1 MSRQRP
7 ISLIVIHCAASTNGK
22 PLGNATHTAADI
34 IDHWH
39 AQPKPGFKRDPAA
52 IRQFNP
58 QFRAIGYHYVL
69 DADGSKHT
77 GRHLD
82 EDGAH
87 VKGHNRGSIGI
98 CLVGLN
104 RFTRA
109 QWAALHSL
117 VKALKAQYPAARVV
131 GHRDL
136 SPDTDGD
143 GTVEPHEWL
152 KTCPGFNVAD
162 WLAGGMQPLAGH
174 IQE

>member
-1 MSRQRP
+1 MPRQRP
-7 ISLIVIHCAASTNGK
+7 ISLIVIHCAASANGK
-22 PLGNATHTAADI
+22 PLGNATRSAADI

-39 AQPKPGFKRDPAA
+39 AQPKPGFKRDSAA
-52 IRQFNP
+52 IHQFNP
-58 QFRAIGYHYVL
+58 QFKSIGYHYVL
-69 DADGSKHT
+69 DTDGSKHT

-87 VKGHNRGSIGI
+87 VKGHNRNSIGI

-117 VKALKAQYPAARVV
+117 IKALKAQYPAAKVV

-136 SPDTDGD
+136 SPDADGD

-162 WLAGGMQPLAGH
+162 WLAAGMKPLAGH

>member
-22 PLGNATHTAADI
+22 PLGNGTHTAADT
-34 IDHWH
+34 IDRWH
-39 AQPKPGFKRDPAA
+39 IQRGFQRQPAA
-52 IRQFNP
+52 RAAFNP
-58 QFRAIGYHYVL
+58 NLSAIGYHFVL
-69 DADGSKHT
+69 DTDGTKGT
-77 GRHLD
+77 GRTIA
-82 EDGAH
+82 EVGAH
-87 VKGHNRGSIGI
+87 VQGFNSQSISI
-98 CLVGLN
+98 CLVGTS

-109 QWAALHSL
+109 QWDALHSL
-117 VKALKAQYPAARVV
+117 VKTLKAQYPAARVV

-136 SPDTDGD
+136 SPDADGD

-152 KTCPGFNVAD
+152 KTCPGFNVVD